1 MGWTPMDG
9 DNQLLVTDEPVEYEK
24 ITGRKITGV
33 FFGNMENI
41 PKIEKGKRKDVN
53 MEPIDVLWKH

>member
-1 MGWTPMDG
+1 MDG

>member
-1 MGWTPMDG
+1 MDG

-33 FFGNMENI
+33 FLGIWRIYLKLRKEN
-41 PKIEKGKRKDVN
+41 GK
-53 MEPIDVLWKH
+53 M